1 MGSQE
6 FVLLQGKYTVSADTQ
21 RVCVCGCVG
30 EGGREGGGGEGGV
43 CVCTNVSHL
52 HKNNTVSSLPVTG
65 GNKRTGPVF
74 VSATGEPQS
83 ATIWE
88 RSSPAAAST

>member
-1 MGSQE
+1 M
-6 FVLLQGKYTVSADTQ
+6 
-21 RVCVCGCVG
+21 
-30 EGGREGGGGEGGV
+30 GGGGERGGGV
-43 CVCTNVSHL
+43 YVCTNVSHL

-83 ATIWE
+83 APIWE
-88 RSSPAAAST
+88 RHCEELLPAHERIITK